1 MIFAA
6 GLGTRMGKLTAER
19 PKPMIE
25 VAGRRLIDH
34 ALAPVREMGLARIVV
49 NLHYMPE
56 LLAAHLAG
64 TEVLLSRESP
74 DILETGGGLRAA
86 LPLLGPGPVYTMNS
100 DAVWK
105 GPNPLQVLLERWDPS
120 AADALLLCIPKSRAV
135 SHDADGDFRTDE
147 SGTGAQG
154 VGHGLFRPSDHQTR
168 RSRGHRQAGLLPERS
183 VGPDARARTTP
194 CDRVSRMVVR
204 RRQTR
209 RHRGGGTNAP
219 VSRLRVGDHHCRER
233 LGRETGLR
241 KNHSPP
247 GCAVRCRDNVRGA
260 GGRGY
265 PNIYDTFNTLSAET
279 PKNRF

>member
-135 SHDADGDFRTDE
+135 SHDTDGDFRTDE
-147 SGTGAQG
+147 SG
-154 VGHGLFRPSDHQTR
+154 
-168 RSRGHRQAGLLPERS
+168 
-183 VGPDARARTTP
+183 
-194 CDRVSRMVVR
+194 RV
-204 RRQTR
+204 
-209 RHRGGGTNAP
+209 HRGSGMVYSGLQIIKPDGLADIDGQAFSLN
-219 VSRLRVGDHHCRER
+219 VLWDRMLERGRLHATEYPGWWCDVGRPEGIEAAER
-233 LGRETGLR
+233 MLR
-241 KNHSPP
+241 SH
-247 GCAVRCRDNVRGA
+247 G
-260 GGRGY
+260 
-265 PNIYDTFNTLSAET
+265 SA
-279 PKNRF
+279 

>member
-120 AADALLLCIPKSRAV
+120 AADALLMCIPKARAV
-135 SHDADGDFRTDE
+135 GHDADGDFRTDE
-147 SGTGAQG
+147 SG
-154 VGHGLFRPSDHQTR
+154 R
-168 RSRGHRQAGLLPERS
+168 
-183 VGPDARARTTP
+183 
-194 CDRVSRMVVR
+194 VR
-204 RRQTR
+204 RGSGMVYSGLQIIKPD
-209 RHRGGGTNAP
+209 GLAEIDGQAFSLNILWDQMLECG
-219 VSRLRVGDHHCRER
+219 RLHATEYPGWWCDVGRPEGIEAAER
-233 LGRETGLR
+233 MLR
-241 KNHSPP
+241 SH
-247 GCAVRCRDNVRGA
+247 D
-260 GGRGY
+260 
-265 PNIYDTFNTLSAET
+265 SA
-279 PKNRF
+279 

>member
-64 TEVLLSRESP
+64 AEVLLSRESP

-120 AADALLLCIPKSRAV
+120 AADALLMCIPKARAV
-135 SHDADGDFRTDE
+135 GHDADGDFRTDE
-147 SGTGAQG
+147 SG
-154 VGHGLFRPSDHQTR
+154 R
-168 RSRGHRQAGLLPERS
+168 
-183 VGPDARARTTP
+183 
-194 CDRVSRMVVR
+194 VR
-204 RRQTR
+204 RGSGMVYSGLQIIKPDGLGDIDGQAFSLNVLWDRMLEQ
-209 RHRGGGTNAP
+209 G
-219 VSRLRVGDHHCRER
+219 RLHATEYPGWWCDVGRPEGIEAAER
-233 LGRETGLR
+233 MLR
-241 KNHSPP
+241 SQ
-247 GCAVRCRDNVRGA
+247 G
-260 GGRGY
+260 
-265 PNIYDTFNTLSAET
+265 SA
-279 PKNRF
+279 